1 VITDEPNFGRN
12 CVKELPLS
20 ELLEKL
26 AEYDELTILELLEI
40 DSHKLVKAL
49 MNEIEE
55 KYDELLHKL
64 PDEDED
70 E

>member
-1 VITDEPNFGRN
+1 M
-12 CVKELPLS
+12 KELPLS